1 MSLMK
6 KRIRILLSLWIW
18 VFLFH
23 PGDVISKQE
32 NQLFKSPG
40 DKLELLVSV
49 RDGKVSA
56 TLSEKGEQLIHAVA
70 GGFILEKNSS
80 ESHLVFEGYET
91 GITDEKW
98 KPVWGTSAEVINRYR
113 WIVLKVFDTTNMM
126 PVKVH
131 IRLYDEGFA
140 FRYDISGE
148 KRQMNLMK
156 ELSSIRFQQ
165 KGDCWWAWADYHT
178 LEKTYQTTALQEATH
193 AALPFTVRSVRH
205 YFAILEAGLDDYPMM
220 TLLQD
225 SVDRQCYHVNLAP
238 WADGTAVKTDGNFQT
253 PWRVAIVAENPAQL
267 LNTDIV
273 LNLNQ
278 PCALTDISW
287 IRPIRSC
294 GIWWEMHLGLSTWK
308 AEGGRHGATTA
319 NAKKHIDFAS
329 RHGLEGVLVEG
340 WNKGWENWGQ
350 KNAFDYTTPY
360 SDFDLEE
367 VARYARIKGVELIG
381 HHETGGDLPGYE
393 ARIDS
398 AFSLYRRL
406 GIRYV
411 KTGYAGPMQP
421 PEENHHGQY
430 MVRHLNMVMRKAAE
444 YKIMLDVHEPV
455 IPSGLSRT
463 YPNLMTF
470 EAVRGMEWNAWSEGN
485 SPSHNCILPFTRGLA
500 GPMDY
505 TPGIFDILLQY
516 RKTERVAWN
525 SLDKSKSKVHS
536 TICHQLALPVVFYS
550 PILFLADLPENY
562 EGDSLFEALKAIPAT
577 WDETRILAAE
587 PGEFVIIARRKG
599 RDWFLAGITN
609 EKRREILIPTDFL
622 QGRTF
627 NSITIH
633 RDAEDSHFEH
643 NPGTSQTEELTYH
656 QLVTTPVQIQPGG
669 GFLCILR
676 GE

>member
-6 KRIRILLSLWIW
+6 KRIRTLLSLWIW

-126 PVKVH
+126 PVKVY

-178 LEKTYQTTALQEATH
+178 LEKTYQSTALHEATH

-485 SPSHNCILPFTRGLA
+485 SPRHDCTLPFTRGLA

-505 TPGIFDILLQY
+505 TPGIVDVLLEY
-516 RKTERVAWN
+516 RKEERIRWN
-525 SLDKSKSKVHS
+525 GEDKGASRVHS
-536 TICHQLALPVVFYS
+536 TVCHQLALPVVFYS
-550 PILFLADLPENY
+550 PLQMLADLPQNY
-562 EGDSLFEALKAIPAT
+562 LQHAFLPVLSGMPTT
-577 WDETRILAAE
+577 WDETKVLAADI
-587 PGEFVIIARRKG
+587 GRYVVVARRKG
-599 RDWFLAGITN
+599 TSWYIAGIGN
-609 EKRREILIPTDFL
+609 EEGHSLLLEPIMKKGRKVMAGVLYRDGDAAHYVDNPTSWVSEAVHW
-622 QGRTF
+622 QGEQSLGIRM
-627 NSITIH
+627 
-633 RDAEDSHFEH
+633 
-643 NPGTSQTEELTYH
+643 
-656 QLVTTPVQIQPGG
+656 QPGG
-669 GFLCILR
+669 GFLMVL
-676 GE
+676 E